1 MADVAAP
8 TPDNDQQPPQQPEI
22 AADAS
27 LNEAPAEAVAAAAEA
42 VAAAAEPA
50 EARAAEESEAAETV
64 SETAA
69 EAVEPTEVEPTEVAP
84 TEVAPVEAA
93 PVQEAPVQ
101 EEAVVAAAAP
111 TEPEPVAADVVPAEP
126 VITPSEAPL
135 AMPTVASTIEVPAS
149 APGGQTSGEGGEWEL
164 LVEKLRQWIGSGQL
178 QEQWQAS
185 RTPLS
190 LLAGLIALLLVL
202 RLYGALLA
210 VIDSLPLLPGLLELV
225 GLIAVVQFSL
235 TRLVRSEE
243 RRILIQSLQQRWKSF
258 RGQG

>member
-27 LNEAPAEAVAAAAEA
+27 LSEAPAEAVAAAAEA
-42 VAAAAEPA
+42 AEVG
-50 EARAAEESEAAETV
+50 AAEEPEAAETV
-64 SETAA
+64 SETAV
-69 EAVEPTEVEPTEVAP
+69 EAVEPTEEPTEVAP
-84 TEVAPVEAA
+84 TEVAPVEA
-93 PVQEAPVQ
+93 APVQ

-111 TEPEPVAADVVPAEP
+111 TEPEPVAAGVVPAEP
-126 VITPSEAPL
+126 VITPSETPL

-164 LVEKLRQWIGSGQL
+164 LVEKLRQWLGSGQL

-210 VIDSLPLLPGLLELV
+210 VIDSLPLLPGLLELA

-243 RRILIQSLQQRWKSF
+243 RRSLIQSLQQRWKSF

>member
-27 LNEAPAEAVAAAAEA
+27 LSEAPAEAVAAAAE
-42 VAAAAEPA
+42 V
-50 EARAAEESEAAETV
+50 RAAEEPEAAETV
-64 SETAA
+64 SEPAA
-69 EAVEPTEVEPTEVAP
+69 EAVEPTEEPTEVAP

-93 PVQEAPVQ
+93 PVEAAQVQ

-111 TEPEPVAADVVPAEP
+111 TEPEPVAAGVVPAEP

-210 VIDSLPLLPGLLELV
+210 VIDSLPLLPGLLELA
-225 GLIAVVQFSL
+225 GLIALVQFSL

-243 RRILIQSLQQRWKSF
+243 RRSLIQSLQQRWKSF

>member
-27 LNEAPAEAVAAAAEA
+27 LSEAPAEAVVAAAEA
-42 VAAAAEPA
+42 VAAAAE
-50 EARAAEESEAAETV
+50 AAEVRTAEEPEAAETV
-64 SETAA
+64 SEAAA
-69 EAVEPTEVEPTEVAP
+69 EAVGPTDVAP

-93 PVQEAPVQ
+93 QVQEAPVQ
-101 EEAVVAAAAP
+101 EEAVVAAAAL
-111 TEPEPVAADVVPAEP
+111 TEPEPVAAGVVPAEP

-210 VIDSLPLLPGLLELV
+210 VIDSLPLLPGLLELA

-243 RRILIQSLQQRWKSF
+243 RRSLIQSLQQRWKSF

>member
-8 TPDNDQQPPQQPEI
+8 TPDNDQQPPQQPQT
-22 AADAS
+22 AAGAS
-27 LNEAPAEAVAAAAEA
+27 LSEAPAEAVAAAAEA
-42 VAAAAEPA
+42 AEV
-50 EARAAEESEAAETV
+50 RAAEEVEAAETV

-69 EAVEPTEVEPTEVAP
+69 QAVEPTEEPTEVAP
-84 TEVAPVEAA
+84 TQAAPVEAA

-101 EEAVVAAAAP
+101 DEAVVTAAAP
-111 TEPEPVAADVVPAEP
+111 NEPEPVAAGVVPAEP

-135 AMPTVASTIEVPAS
+135 AMPSVASTIEVPAS

-210 VIDSLPLLPGLLELV
+210 VIDSLPLLPGLLELA

-235 TRLVRSEE
+235 SRLVRSEE
-243 RRILIQSLQQRWKSF
+243 RRSLIQSLQQRWKSF

>member
-8 TPDNDQQPPQQPEI
+8 TPDNDQQPLQQPEI

-27 LNEAPAEAVAAAAEA
+27 LSEAPAEAVAAAAEA
-42 VAAAAEPA
+42 AEV
-50 EARAAEESEAAETV
+50 RAAEEVEAAETV
-64 SETAA
+64 SEAAA
-69 EAVEPTEVEPTEVAP
+69 EAVGPTDVAP
-84 TEVAPVEAA
+84 TEVAPVETA

-101 EEAVVAAAAP
+101 EEAVVSAAAP

-210 VIDSLPLLPGLLELV
+210 VIDSLPLLPGLLELA

-243 RRILIQSLQQRWKSF
+243 RRSLIQSLQQRWKSF

>member
-8 TPDNDQQPPQQPEI
+8 TPDNDQQPLQQPEI

-27 LNEAPAEAVAAAAEA
+27 LSEAPAEAVAAAAEA
-42 VAAAAEPA
+42 AEV
-50 EARAAEESEAAETV
+50 RAAEEPEAAETV
-64 SETAA
+64 SETAV
-69 EAVEPTEVEPTEVAP
+69 EAVEPTEEPTEVAP
-84 TEVAPVEAA
+84 TEVAPVEA
-93 PVQEAPVQ
+93 APVQ

-111 TEPEPVAADVVPAEP
+111 TEPEPVAAGVVPAEP

-210 VIDSLPLLPGLLELV
+210 VIDSLPLLPGLLELA

-243 RRILIQSLQQRWKSF
+243 RRSLIQSLQQRWKSF

>member
-27 LNEAPAEAVAAAAEA
+27 LSEAPAEAVAAAAEA
-42 VAAAAEPA
+42 AEV
-50 EARAAEESEAAETV
+50 RAAEEVEAAETV
-64 SETAA
+64 SEAAA
-69 EAVEPTEVEPTEVAP
+69 EAVGPTDVAP
-84 TEVAPVEAA
+84 TEAAPVEAA
-93 PVQEAPVQ
+93 QVQEAPVQ
-101 EEAVVAAAAP
+101 EEAVVSAAAP

-210 VIDSLPLLPGLLELV
+210 VIDSLPLLPGLLELA

-243 RRILIQSLQQRWKSF
+243 RRSLIQSLQQRWKSF

>member
-8 TPDNDQQPPQQPEI
+8 TPDNDQQPPQQPQT

-27 LNEAPAEAVAAAAEA
+27 LSEAPAEAVPAAEL
-42 VAAAAEPA
+42 E
-50 EARAAEESEAAETV
+50 AAEEVEAAATV
-64 SETAA
+64 SEAAA
-69 EAVEPTEVEPTEVAP
+69 EAVEPTGVEPTEVAP
-84 TEVAPVEAA
+84 TEAAPVEAA
-93 PVQEAPVQ
+93 PVQED
-101 EEAVVAAAAP
+101 VVVTATPP
-111 TEPEPVAADVVPAEP
+111 TEPEPVATGVVPAEP

-135 AMPTVASTIEVPAS
+135 AMPSVASTIEVPAS
-149 APGGQTSGEGGEWEL
+149 APGGGTSGEGGEWEL
-164 LVEKLRQWIGSGQL
+164 LLEKLRQWIGSGQL

-210 VIDSLPLLPGLLELV
+210 VIDSLPLLPGLLELA

-243 RRILIQSLQQRWKSF
+243 RRSLIQGLQQRWKSF

>member
-27 LNEAPAEAVAAAAEA
+27 LSEAPAEAVVAAAEA
-42 VAAAAEPA
+42 VAAAAE
-50 EARAAEESEAAETV
+50 AAEVRTAEEPEAAETV
-64 SETAA
+64 SEAAA
-69 EAVEPTEVEPTEVAP
+69 EAVGPTEVAP

-93 PVQEAPVQ
+93 PVEAAQVQ

-111 TEPEPVAADVVPAEP
+111 TEPEPVAAGVVPAEP

-164 LVEKLRQWIGSGQL
+164 LVEKLRQWLGSGQL

-210 VIDSLPLLPGLLELV
+210 VIDSLPLLPGLLELA

-243 RRILIQSLQQRWKSF
+243 RRSLIQSLQQRWKSF

>member
-27 LNEAPAEAVAAAAEA
+27 LSEAPAEAVAAAAEA
-42 VAAAAEPA
+42 AEV
-50 EARAAEESEAAETV
+50 RAAEEVEAAETV
-64 SETAA
+64 SEAAA
-69 EAVEPTEVEPTEVAP
+69 EAVGPTDVAP
-84 TEVAPVEAA
+84 TEVAPVETA

-101 EEAVVAAAAP
+101 EEAVVSAAAP

-135 AMPTVASTIEVPAS
+135 AMPSVASTIEVPAS

-210 VIDSLPLLPGLLELV
+210 VIDSLPLLPGLLELA

-243 RRILIQSLQQRWKSF
+243 RRSLIQSLQQRWKSF

>member
-8 TPDNDQQPPQQPEI
+8 TPDNDQQPLQQPEI

-42 VAAAAEPA
+42 AEV
-50 EARAAEESEAAETV
+50 RAAEEPEAAETV
-64 SETAA
+64 SEAAA
-69 EAVEPTEVEPTEVAP
+69 EAVGPTEVAP

-93 PVQEAPVQ
+93 QVQEAPVQ
-101 EEAVVAAAAP
+101 EEAVVSAAAP

-210 VIDSLPLLPGLLELV
+210 VIDSLPLLPGLLELA

-243 RRILIQSLQQRWKSF
+243 RRSLIQSLQQRWKSF

>member
-27 LNEAPAEAVAAAAEA
+27 LSEAPAEAVAAAAEA
-42 VAAAAEPA
+42 AEL
-50 EARAAEESEAAETV
+50 RAAEEPEAAETV
-64 SETAA
+64 SEAAA
-69 EAVEPTEVEPTEVAP
+69 EAVGPTDVAP
-84 TEVAPVEAA
+84 IEAAPVEAA

-101 EEAVVAAAAP
+101 EEAVVSAAAP

-135 AMPTVASTIEVPAS
+135 AMPSVASTIEVPAS

-210 VIDSLPLLPGLLELV
+210 VIDSLPLLPGLLELA

-243 RRILIQSLQQRWKSF
+243 RRSLIQSLQQRWKSF

>member
-8 TPDNDQQPPQQPEI
+8 TPDNDQQPLQQPEI

-27 LNEAPAEAVAAAAEA
+27 LSEAPAEAVAAAAEA
-42 VAAAAEPA
+42 AEVG
-50 EARAAEESEAAETV
+50 AAEEPEAAETV
-64 SETAA
+64 SETAV
-69 EAVEPTEVEPTEVAP
+69 EAVEPTEEPTEVAP
-84 TEVAPVEAA
+84 TEVAPVEA
-93 PVQEAPVQ
+93 APVQ

-210 VIDSLPLLPGLLELV
+210 VIDSLPLLPGLLELA

-243 RRILIQSLQQRWKSF
+243 RRSLIQSLQQRWKSF

>member
-8 TPDNDQQPPQQPEI
+8 TPDNDQQPPQKPEI

-27 LNEAPAEAVAAAAEA
+27 LSEAPAEAVAAAAEA
-42 VAAAAEPA
+42 AEV
-50 EARAAEESEAAETV
+50 RAAEEVEAAETV
-64 SETAA
+64 SEAAA
-69 EAVEPTEVEPTEVAP
+69 EAVGPTEVAP

-93 PVQEAPVQ
+93 QVQEAPVQ
-101 EEAVVAAAAP
+101 EEAVVSAAAP
-111 TEPEPVAADVVPAEP
+111 TEPEPVVADVVPAEP

-135 AMPTVASTIEVPAS
+135 AMPSVASTIEVPAS

-210 VIDSLPLLPGLLELV
+210 VIDSLPLLPGLLELA

-243 RRILIQSLQQRWKSF
+243 RRSLIQSLQQRWKSF

>member
-27 LNEAPAEAVAAAAEA
+27 LSEAPAEAVAAAAEA
-42 VAAAAEPA
+42 VAAAAEAA
-50 EARAAEESEAAETV
+50 EVRAAEEVEAAETV
-64 SETAA
+64 SEAAA
-69 EAVEPTEVEPTEVAP
+69 EAVSPTEVAP

-93 PVQEAPVQ
+93 QVQEAPVQ
-101 EEAVVAAAAP
+101 EEAVVAAAAL
-111 TEPEPVAADVVPAEP
+111 TEPEPVAAGVVPAEP

-210 VIDSLPLLPGLLELV
+210 VIDSLPLLPGLLELA

-243 RRILIQSLQQRWKSF
+243 RRSLIQSLQQRWKSF

>member
-8 TPDNDQQPPQQPEI
+8 TPDNDQQPLQQPEI

-27 LNEAPAEAVAAAAEA
+27 LSEAPAEAVVAAAEA
-42 VAAAAEPA
+42 AEV
-50 EARAAEESEAAETV
+50 RAAEEVEAAETV
-64 SETAA
+64 SEAAA
-69 EAVEPTEVEPTEVAP
+69 EAVGPTDVAP
-84 TEVAPVEAA
+84 TEAAPVEAA
-93 PVQEAPVQ
+93 QVQEAPVQ
-101 EEAVVAAAAP
+101 EEAVVSAAAP

-210 VIDSLPLLPGLLELV
+210 VIDSLPLLPGLLELA

-243 RRILIQSLQQRWKSF
+243 RRSLIQSLQQRWKSF

>member
-27 LNEAPAEAVAAAAEA
+27 LSEAPAEAVVAAAEA
-42 VAAAAEPA
+42 VAAAAE
-50 EARAAEESEAAETV
+50 AAEVRTAEEPEAAETV
-64 SETAA
+64 SEAAA
-69 EAVEPTEVEPTEVAP
+69 EAVGPTEVAP

-93 PVQEAPVQ
+93 QVQEAPVQ
-101 EEAVVAAAAP
+101 EEAVVSAAAL
-111 TEPEPVAADVVPAEP
+111 TEPEPVAAGVVPAEP

-210 VIDSLPLLPGLLELV
+210 VIDSLPLLPGLLELA

-243 RRILIQSLQQRWKSF
+243 RRSLIQSLQQRWKSF

>member
-8 TPDNDQQPPQQPEI
+8 TPDNDQQPPQQPQT

-27 LNEAPAEAVAAAAEA
+27 LSEAPAEAVPAAE
-42 VAAAAEPA
+42 VE
-50 EARAAEESEAAETV
+50 AAEEVEAAATV
-64 SETAA
+64 SEAAA
-69 EAVEPTEVEPTEVAP
+69 EAVEPTGVEPTEVAP
-84 TEVAPVEAA
+84 TEAAPVEAA
-93 PVQEAPVQ
+93 PVQED
-101 EEAVVAAAAP
+101 VVVTETPP
-111 TEPEPVAADVVPAEP
+111 TEPEPVATGVVPAEP

-135 AMPTVASTIEVPAS
+135 AMPSVASTIEVPAS
-149 APGGQTSGEGGEWEL
+149 APGGGTSGEGGEWEL
-164 LVEKLRQWIGSGQL
+164 LLEKLRQWIGSGQL

-210 VIDSLPLLPGLLELV
+210 VIDSLPLLPGLLELA

-243 RRILIQSLQQRWKSF
+243 RRSLIQGLQQRWKSF

>member
-27 LNEAPAEAVAAAAEA
+27 LSEAPAEAVVAAAEA
-42 VAAAAEPA
+42 VAAAAEAA
-50 EARAAEESEAAETV
+50 EVRAAEEPEAAETV
-64 SETAA
+64 SEAAA
-69 EAVEPTEVEPTEVAP
+69 EAVGPTEVAP

-93 PVQEAPVQ
+93 QVQEAPVQ
-101 EEAVVAAAAP
+101 EEAVVSAAAP

-210 VIDSLPLLPGLLELV
+210 VIDSLPLLPGLLELA

-243 RRILIQSLQQRWKSF
+243 RRSLIQSLQQRWKSF

>member
-27 LNEAPAEAVAAAAEA
+27 LSEAPAEAVAAAAEA
-42 VAAAAEPA
+42 AEV
-50 EARAAEESEAAETV
+50 RTAEEPEAAETV
-64 SETAA
+64 SEAAA
-69 EAVEPTEVEPTEVAP
+69 EAVGPTEVAP

-93 PVQEAPVQ
+93 QVQEAPVQ
-101 EEAVVAAAAP
+101 EEAVVSAAAP

-210 VIDSLPLLPGLLELV
+210 VIDSLPLLPGLLELA

-243 RRILIQSLQQRWKSF
+243 RRSLIQSLQQRWKSF

>member
-8 TPDNDQQPPQQPEI
+8 TPDNDQQPPQQPPQQPQT

-27 LNEAPAEAVAAAAEA
+27 LSEAPAEAVPAAE
-42 VAAAAEPA
+42 VE
-50 EARAAEESEAAETV
+50 AAEEVEAAATV
-64 SETAA
+64 SEAAA
-69 EAVEPTEVEPTEVAP
+69 EAVEPTGVEPTEVAP
-84 TEVAPVEAA
+84 TEAAPVEAA
-93 PVQEAPVQ
+93 PVQED
-101 EEAVVAAAAP
+101 VVVTATPP
-111 TEPEPVAADVVPAEP
+111 TEPEPVATGVVPAEP
-126 VITPSEAPL
+126 VITPSEAPV
-135 AMPTVASTIEVPAS
+135 AMPSVASTIEVPAS
-149 APGGQTSGEGGEWEL
+149 APGGGTSGEGGEWEL
-164 LVEKLRQWIGSGQL
+164 LLEKLRQWIGSGQL

-210 VIDSLPLLPGLLELV
+210 VIDSLPLLPGLLELA

-243 RRILIQSLQQRWKSF
+243 RRSLIQGLQQRWKSF

>member
-27 LNEAPAEAVAAAAEA
+27 LSEAPAEAVVAAAEA
-42 VAAAAEPA
+42 VAAAAEAA
-50 EARAAEESEAAETV
+50 EVRAAEEPEAAETV
-64 SETAA
+64 SEAAA
-69 EAVEPTEVEPTEVAP
+69 EAVGPTDVAP
-84 TEVAPVEAA
+84 TEAAPVEAA
-93 PVQEAPVQ
+93 QVQEAPVQ
-101 EEAVVAAAAP
+101 EEAVVSAAAP

-210 VIDSLPLLPGLLELV
+210 VIDSLPLLPGLLELA

-243 RRILIQSLQQRWKSF
+243 RRSLIQSLQQRWKSF

>member
-27 LNEAPAEAVAAAAEA
+27 LSEAPAEAVVAAAEA
-42 VAAAAEPA
+42 VAAAAEAA
-50 EARAAEESEAAETV
+50 EVRAAEEPEAAETV
-64 SETAA
+64 SEAAA
-69 EAVEPTEVEPTEVAP
+69 EAVGPTDVAP

-93 PVQEAPVQ
+93 QVQEAPVQ
-101 EEAVVAAAAP
+101 EEAVVSAAAL
-111 TEPEPVAADVVPAEP
+111 TEPEPVAAGVVPAEP

-210 VIDSLPLLPGLLELV
+210 VIDSLPLLPGLLELA

-243 RRILIQSLQQRWKSF
+243 RRSLIQSLQQRWKSF

>member
-8 TPDNDQQPPQQPEI
+8 TPDNDQQPPQQPPQQPQT

-27 LNEAPAEAVAAAAEA
+27 LSEAPAEAVPAAE
-42 VAAAAEPA
+42 VE
-50 EARAAEESEAAETV
+50 AAEEVEAAATV
-64 SETAA
+64 SEAAA
-69 EAVEPTEVEPTEVAP
+69 EAVEPTGVEPTEVAP
-84 TEVAPVEAA
+84 TEAAPFEAA
-93 PVQEAPVQ
+93 PVQED
-101 EEAVVAAAAP
+101 VVVTATQP
-111 TEPEPVAADVVPAEP
+111 TEPEPVATGVVPAEP
-126 VITPSEAPL
+126 VITPSEAPV
-135 AMPTVASTIEVPAS
+135 AMPSVANTIEVPAS
-149 APGGQTSGEGGEWEL
+149 APGGGTSGEGGEWEL
-164 LVEKLRQWIGSGQL
+164 LLEKLRQWIGSGQL

-210 VIDSLPLLPGLLELV
+210 VIDSLPLLPGLLELA

-243 RRILIQSLQQRWKSF
+243 RRSLIQGLQQRWKSF

>member
-8 TPDNDQQPPQQPEI
+8 TPDNDQQPLQQPEI

-27 LNEAPAEAVAAAAEA
+27 LSEAPAEAVVAAAEA
-42 VAAAAEPA
+42 VAAAAE
-50 EARAAEESEAAETV
+50 AAEVRTAEEPEAAETV
-64 SETAA
+64 SEAAA
-69 EAVEPTEVEPTEVAP
+69 EAVGPTEVAP

-93 PVQEAPVQ
+93 PVEAAQVQ

-111 TEPEPVAADVVPAEP
+111 TEPEPVAAGVVPAEP

-210 VIDSLPLLPGLLELV
+210 VIDSLPLLPGLLELA

-243 RRILIQSLQQRWKSF
+243 RRSLIQSLQQRWKSF

>member
-27 LNEAPAEAVAAAAEA
+27 LSEAPAEAVAAAAEA
-42 VAAAAEPA
+42 AEV
-50 EARAAEESEAAETV
+50 RTAEEPEAAETV
-64 SETAA
+64 SEAAA
-69 EAVEPTEVEPTEVAP
+69 EAVGPTEVAP

-93 PVQEAPVQ
+93 QVQEAPVQ
-101 EEAVVAAAAP
+101 EEAVVAAAAL
-111 TEPEPVAADVVPAEP
+111 TEPEPVAAGVVPAEP

-210 VIDSLPLLPGLLELV
+210 VIDSLPLLPGLLELA

-243 RRILIQSLQQRWKSF
+243 RRSLIQSLQQRWKSF

>member
-8 TPDNDQQPPQQPEI
+8 TPDNDQQPLQQPEI
-22 AADAS
+22 AADATLS
-27 LNEAPAEAVAAAAEA
+27 EAPAEAVVAAAEA

-50 EARAAEESEAAETV
+50 EVRRAAEEVEAAETV
-64 SETAA
+64 SEPAA
-69 EAVEPTEVEPTEVAP
+69 EAVEPTEEPTEVAP
-84 TEVAPVEAA
+84 TEVAPVEA
-93 PVQEAPVQ
+93 APVQ

-111 TEPEPVAADVVPAEP
+111 TEPEPVAAGVVPAEP

-135 AMPTVASTIEVPAS
+135 AMPSVASTIEVPAS
-149 APGGQTSGEGGEWEL
+149 APGSQTSGEGGEWEL

-210 VIDSLPLLPGLLELV
+210 VIDSLPLLPGLLELA

-243 RRILIQSLQQRWKSF
+243 RRSLIQSLQQRWKSF

>member
-27 LNEAPAEAVAAAAEA
+27 LSEAPAEAVVAAAEA
-42 VAAAAEPA
+42 VAAAAEAA
-50 EARAAEESEAAETV
+50 EVRAAEEPEAAETV
-64 SETAA
+64 SEAAA
-69 EAVEPTEVEPTEVAP
+69 EAVGPTDVAP

-93 PVQEAPVQ
+93 PVEAAQVQ

-111 TEPEPVAADVVPAEP
+111 TEPEPVAAGVVPAEP

-210 VIDSLPLLPGLLELV
+210 VIDSLPLLPGLLELA

-243 RRILIQSLQQRWKSF
+243 RRSLIQSLQQRWKSF

>member
-27 LNEAPAEAVAAAAEA
+27 LSEAPADAVAAAAEA
-42 VAAAAEPA
+42 AEV
-50 EARAAEESEAAETV
+50 RAAEEPEAAATV
-64 SETAA
+64 SEAAA
-69 EAVEPTEVEPTEVAP
+69 EAVEPTDVAP
-84 TEVAPVEAA
+84 TEAAPTEAA
-93 PVQEAPVQ
+93 PVEVAAVQ
-101 EEAVVAAAAP
+101 EEAVVSAAAP
-111 TEPEPVAADVVPAEP
+111 IEPEPVAADVVPAEP
-126 VITPSEAPL
+126 VIAPSEAPL
-135 AMPTVASTIEVPAS
+135 AMPSVASTIEVPAS

-164 LVEKLRQWIGSGQL
+164 LLEKLRQWIGSGQL

-210 VIDSLPLLPGLLELV
+210 VIDSLPLLPGLLELA

-243 RRILIQSLQQRWKSF
+243 RRSLIQSLQQRWKSF

>member
-8 TPDNDQQPPQQPEI
+8 TPDNDQQPPQQPQT

-27 LNEAPAEAVAAAAEA
+27 LSEAPAEAVPAAE
-42 VAAAAEPA
+42 VE
-50 EARAAEESEAAETV
+50 AAEEVEAAATV
-64 SETAA
+64 SEAAA
-69 EAVEPTEVEPTEVAP
+69 EAVEPTGVEPTEVAP
-84 TEVAPVEAA
+84 TEAAPVEAA
-93 PVQEAPVQ
+93 PVQED
-101 EEAVVAAAAP
+101 VVVTATPP
-111 TEPEPVAADVVPAEP
+111 TEPEPVATGVVPAEP

-135 AMPTVASTIEVPAS
+135 AMPSVASTIEVPAS
-149 APGGQTSGEGGEWEL
+149 APGGGTSGEGGEWEL
-164 LVEKLRQWIGSGQL
+164 LLEKLRQWIGSGQL

-210 VIDSLPLLPGLLELV
+210 VIDSLPLLPGLLELA

-243 RRILIQSLQQRWKSF
+243 RRSLIQGLQQRWKSF

>member
-27 LNEAPAEAVAAAAEA
+27 LSEAPAEAVVAAAEA
-42 VAAAAEPA
+42 VAAAAEAA
-50 EARAAEESEAAETV
+50 EVRAAEEPEAAETV
-64 SETAA
+64 SEAAA
-69 EAVEPTEVEPTEVAP
+69 EAVGPTEVAP

-93 PVQEAPVQ
+93 PVEAAQVQ

-111 TEPEPVAADVVPAEP
+111 TEPEPVAAGVVPAEP

-210 VIDSLPLLPGLLELV
+210 VIDSLPLLPGLLELA

-243 RRILIQSLQQRWKSF
+243 RRSLIQSLQQRWKSF

>member
-27 LNEAPAEAVAAAAEA
+27 LSEAPAEAVVAAAEA
-42 VAAAAEPA
+42 VAAAAEAA
-50 EARAAEESEAAETV
+50 EVRAAEEPEAAETV
-64 SETAA
+64 SEAAA
-69 EAVEPTEVEPTEVAP
+69 EAVGPTDVAP

-93 PVQEAPVQ
+93 QVQEAPVQ
-101 EEAVVAAAAP
+101 EETVVAAAAP
-111 TEPEPVAADVVPAEP
+111 TEPEPVAAGVVPAEP
-126 VITPSEAPL
+126 VITPSETPL
-135 AMPTVASTIEVPAS
+135 AMPSVASTIEVPAS

-210 VIDSLPLLPGLLELV
+210 VIDSLPLLPGLLELA

-243 RRILIQSLQQRWKSF
+243 RRSLIQSLQQRWKSF

>member
-27 LNEAPAEAVAAAAEA
+27 LSEAPAEAVVAAAEA
-42 VAAAAEPA
+42 VAAAAE
-50 EARAAEESEAAETV
+50 AAEVRTAEEPEAAETV
-64 SETAA
+64 SETAV
-69 EAVEPTEVEPTEVAP
+69 EAVEPTEEPTEVAP

-93 PVQEAPVQ
+93 PVEAAQVQ

-111 TEPEPVAADVVPAEP
+111 TEPEPVAAGVVPAEP

-210 VIDSLPLLPGLLELV
+210 VIDSLPLLPGLLELA

-243 RRILIQSLQQRWKSF
+243 RRSLIQSLQQRWKSF

>member
-8 TPDNDQQPPQQPEI
+8 TPDNDQQPLQQPEI

-27 LNEAPAEAVAAAAEA
+27 LSEPPAEAVVAAAEA
-42 VAAAAEPA
+42 VAAAAEAA
-50 EARAAEESEAAETV
+50 EVRAAEEPEAAETV
-64 SETAA
+64 SEAAA
-69 EAVEPTEVEPTEVAP
+69 EAVGPTDVAP

-93 PVQEAPVQ
+93 QVQEAPVQ
-101 EEAVVAAAAP
+101 EETVVAAAAP
-111 TEPEPVAADVVPAEP
+111 TEPEPVAAGVVPAEP
-126 VITPSEAPL
+126 VITPSETPL
-135 AMPTVASTIEVPAS
+135 AMPSVASTIEVPAS

-210 VIDSLPLLPGLLELV
+210 VIDSLPLLPGLLELA

-243 RRILIQSLQQRWKSF
+243 RRSLIQSLQQRWKSF

>member
-8 TPDNDQQPPQQPEI
+8 TPDNDQQPLQQPEI

-27 LNEAPAEAVAAAAEA
+27 LSEPPAEAVAAAAEA
-42 VAAAAEPA
+42 AEAAEV
-50 EARAAEESEAAETV
+50 RAAEEVEAAETV
-64 SETAA
+64 SEAAA
-69 EAVEPTEVEPTEVAP
+69 EAVGPTEVAP

-93 PVQEAPVQ
+93 PVEAAQVQ

-111 TEPEPVAADVVPAEP
+111 TEPEPVAAGVVPAEP

-210 VIDSLPLLPGLLELV
+210 VIDSLPLLPGLLELA

-243 RRILIQSLQQRWKSF
+243 RRSLIQSLQQRWKSF

>member
-27 LNEAPAEAVAAAAEA
+27 LSEAPAEAVVAAAEA
-42 VAAAAEPA
+42 VAAAAE
-50 EARAAEESEAAETV
+50 AAEVRTAEEPEAAETV
-64 SETAA
+64 SEAAA
-69 EAVEPTEVEPTEVAP
+69 EAVGPTDVAP
-84 TEVAPVEAA
+84 TEVAPVETA

-101 EEAVVAAAAP
+101 EEAVVSAAAP

-210 VIDSLPLLPGLLELV
+210 VIDSLPLLPGLLELA

-243 RRILIQSLQQRWKSF
+243 RRSLIQSLQQRWKSF

>member
-27 LNEAPAEAVAAAAEA
+27 LSEAPAEAVAAAAEA
-42 VAAAAEPA
+42 AEV
-50 EARAAEESEAAETV
+50 RAAEEPEAAETV
-64 SETAA
+64 SEAAA
-69 EAVEPTEVEPTEVAP
+69 EAVGPTDVAP

-93 PVQEAPVQ
+93 QVQEAPVQ
-101 EEAVVAAAAP
+101 EETVVAAAAP
-111 TEPEPVAADVVPAEP
+111 TEPEPVAAGVVPAEP
-126 VITPSEAPL
+126 VITPSETPL
-135 AMPTVASTIEVPAS
+135 AMPSVASTIEVPAS

-210 VIDSLPLLPGLLELV
+210 VIDSLPLLPGLLELA

-243 RRILIQSLQQRWKSF
+243 RRSLIQSLQQRWKSF